1 MDNEYVLAGNN
12 RGFFMRT
19 AYFLFALSL
28 VSASVLLLPQ
38 GLPVRPDPPPAH
50 LSALSNDG
58 GSAAQTSSDGVRM
71 LRRADIVVI
80 PVEVAVANR
89 AELASLRD
97 RVAEAEVGMTR
108 LYRSDP
114 AVREQLSRQLQIMRA
129 LLNYAERQ
137 DTDQGKGLVAVQV
150 QRHLNKIEGQVMCE
164 ACHSGPARTNTTGE

>member
-1 MDNEYVLAGNN
+1 
-12 RGFFMRT
+12 MRI
-19 AYFLFALSL
+19 ADFLLALSL
-28 VSASVLLLPQ
+28 VSASVLLVPQ
-38 GLPVRPDPPPAH
+38 GSRVRPDPPPAH
-50 LSALSNDG
+50 LSTLSNDG

-71 LRRADIVVI
+71 LRRADIIVT

-97 RVAEAEVGMTR
+97 RVAEAEVDMTR
-108 LYRSDP
+108 LDRSDP

-137 DTDQGKGLVAVQV
+137 DTDQGKGLVALQV

-164 ACHSGPARTNTTGE
+164 ACHSGPVRMNTTRE